1 MVSLILGKKG
11 SGKTKLL
18 IEKVNEAI
26 ENSNGNVVCVE
37 KQPKLTYDVNYRA
50 RLIDTDHYK
59 VSGYDAFFGFLCGIC
74 AGDHDITDVLVDA
87 TLRIGTRDY
96 GELCEFLK
104 KVDELSKNHV
114 EEKSFIFTISADEE
128 ELPEEIFT
136 FCKKICRFF
145 GKCIFNGLHFYMQ
158 TVFLSQKNQHFF
170 QKY

>member
-1 MVSLILGKKG
+1 MVPLILGKKG

-136 FCKKICRFF
+136 FCKKI
-145 GKCIFNGLHFYMQ
+145 
-158 TVFLSQKNQHFF
+158 
-170 QKY
+170 

>member
-87 TLRIGTRDY
+87 TLRIGSRDY

-104 KVDELSKNHV
+104 KVDELAKITDTH
-114 EEKSFIFTISADEE
+114 FTFTISTDLEN
-128 ELPEEIFT
+128 LPERMFEY
-136 FCKKICRFF
+136 CKKI
-145 GKCIFNGLHFYMQ
+145 N
-158 TVFLSQKNQHFF
+158 
-170 QKY
+170 

>member
-11 SGKTKLL
+11 SGKTKRL

-26 ENSNGNVVCVE
+26 EHSNGNVVCVE

-50 RLIDTDHYK
+50 RLIDTDHYG

-74 AGDHDITDVLVDA
+74 AGDHDITDVLIDA

-114 EEKSFIFTISADEE
+114 EEKSFIFTISADED
-128 ELPEEIFT
+128 ELPKEIFD
-136 FCKKICRFF
+136 FCKKI
-145 GKCIFNGLHFYMQ
+145 
-158 TVFLSQKNQHFF
+158 
-170 QKY
+170 